1 MPLIRFH
8 RRVELKIRSQSI
20 LSLASALVPM
30 LNIINDVV
38 RLRYYGT
45 KYRKRQDV
53 INSLISLRYLLTGT
67 AFNDNRF

>member
-1 MPLIRFH
+1 MPLIRLH

-30 LNIINDVV
+30 LNVINDVV

-45 KYRKRQDV
+45 KYRKRYDV
-53 INSLISLRYLLTGT
+53 TNSLISLRYLLTGT